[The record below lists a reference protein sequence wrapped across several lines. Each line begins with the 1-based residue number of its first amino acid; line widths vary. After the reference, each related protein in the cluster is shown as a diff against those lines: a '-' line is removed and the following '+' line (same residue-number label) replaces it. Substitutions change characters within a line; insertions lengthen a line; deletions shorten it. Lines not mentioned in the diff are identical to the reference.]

1 MEHIKGIK
9 GIWEKQPE
17 TFPVF
22 LEENPGFFPK
32 IDAAQKKENEELI
45 EDVSR
50 KMKKRAK
57 QRPED
62 EKEREQWE
70 RELEQELKE
79 VLGRE
84 KILCLSEW
92 MDEGLLAAF
101 ERETKKFISRIREFD
116 ETLGPEQIWQAMRN
130 YFIYAMI
137 VEMQGEEQ
145 NADDPILAYSLL
157 YPYTDNYI
165 DDAGISGDEKAR
177 YNRMIG
183 QKLKGEKAEPNNP
196 LEEKTCKLLD
206 MILGSYEGE
215 AKKKVAY
222 TLLQLLEAQS
232 CSIGQMKQGVEEE
245 RVLEVSIWK
254 GGTSVLADYLFAT
267 EDWKKEEEE
276 FYCKFGFMLQLVDD
290 LQDMEEDGK
299 SGSHTLMTNGAGK
312 NQLEEQVNRLLWF
325 IWHEIGAFVPR
336 NPGLKGFVLKN
347 CIGIS
352 MLSAAISGSS
362 GGGSLPRKYLRALE
376 PYLPVSLEFIK
387 GMKIQKKRERY
398 AEFQVKRGQICKEG
412 E

>member
-70 RELEQELKE
+70 CELEQELKE

-116 ETLGPEQIWQAMRN
+116 ETLEPEQIWQAMR
-130 YFIYAMI
+130 
-137 VEMQGEEQ
+137 
-145 NADDPILAYSLL
+145 DR
-157 YPYTDNYI
+157 
-165 DDAGISGDEKAR
+165 K
-177 YNRMIG
+177 
-183 QKLKGEKAEPNNP
+183 
-196 LEEKTCKLLD
+196 
-206 MILGSYEGE
+206 
-215 AKKKVAY
+215 
-222 TLLQLLEAQS
+222 
-232 CSIGQMKQGVEEE
+232 
-245 RVLEVSIWK
+245 
-254 GGTSVLADYLFAT
+254 SV
-267 EDWKKEEEE
+267 
-276 FYCKFGFMLQLVDD
+276 V
-290 LQDMEEDGK
+290 
-299 SGSHTLMTNGAGK
+299 
-312 NQLEEQVNRLLWF
+312 
-325 IWHEIGAFVPR
+325 
-336 NPGLKGFVLKN
+336 
-347 CIGIS
+347 
-352 MLSAAISGSS
+352 
-362 GGGSLPRKYLRALE
+362 
-376 PYLPVSLEFIK
+376 
-387 GMKIQKKRERY
+387 
-398 AEFQVKRGQICKEG
+398 
-412 E
+412 